1 MDEKY
6 FYSLPGMDYE
16 EFMMLKQ
23 GIHELTEEQQ
33 RHFVMIYQG
42 RRRDPQIILLSTLA
56 GFLGFA
62 GLQRFLTNQIG
73 MGILYFFTA
82 GLCLIGTIVDL
93 VNYKDLALNYNRSAM
108 YQSLHFAKM
117 MNGQP

>member
-16 EFMMLKQ
+16 EFLMLKQ
-23 GIHELTEEQQ
+23 GMNELNEEQQ
-33 RHFVMIYQG
+33 RQFMMIYPG
-42 RRRDPQIILLSTLA
+42 RRRDPQIILLATLA

-73 MGILYFFTA
+73 MGILFFFTV
-82 GLCLIGTIVDL
+82 GFCFIGTIIDL
-93 VNYKDLALNYNRSAM
+93 INYKQLALDHNRSAM
-108 YQSLHFAKM
+108 FQSLHFAKM
-117 MNGQP
+117 MDNPV

>member
-16 EFMMLKQ
+16 EVMMLKN
-23 GIHELTEEQQ
+23 GIQELTDEQQ
-33 RHFVMIYQG
+33 KQFVMIYQG
-42 RRRDPQIILLSTLA
+42 RRRDPQIILLATLA

-73 MGILYFFTA
+73 LGILYFFTA

-93 VNYKDLALNYNRSAM
+93 INYKQLALDYNRSAM
-108 YQSLHFAKM
+108 YQSLQFAKM
-117 MNGQP
+117 MNS

>member
-16 EFMMLKQ
+16 EFMMLKN
-23 GIHELTEEQQ
+23 GIQELTEDQQ
-33 RHFVMIYQG
+33 KQFMMIYQG
-42 RRRDPQIILLSTLA
+42 RRRDPQIILLATLA

-73 MGILYFFTA
+73 LGILYFFTA
-82 GLCLIGTIVDL
+82 GLCLIGTIIDL
-93 VNYKDLALNYNRSAM
+93 INYKQIALDYNRSAM
-108 YQSLHFAKM
+108 YQSVQFAKM
-117 MNGQP
+117 MSS